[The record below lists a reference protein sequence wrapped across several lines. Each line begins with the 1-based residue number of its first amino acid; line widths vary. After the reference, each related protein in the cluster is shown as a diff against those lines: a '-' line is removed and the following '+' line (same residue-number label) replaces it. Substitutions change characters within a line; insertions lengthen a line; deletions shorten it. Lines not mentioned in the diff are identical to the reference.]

1 MYERERTIDVLKRL
15 KAQES
20 RPNPEGYSYSK
31 VIKQEPIKIVN
42 IPQKN
47 VEDAMK
53 RVEEIK
59 KKMKQG
65 SQNYF
70 SLYHDL
76 KTAEDLF
83 LKEANLIKSK
93 NFQIPTTTM
102 MRIDDMLKTIRSK
115 EK

>member
-20 RPNPEGYSYSK
+20 KPNPEGYNYPK
-31 VIKQEPIKIVN
+31 AIKQEPIKIVN

>member
-20 RPNPEGYSYSK
+20 KPNPEGYGYSK
-31 VIKQEPIKIVN
+31 VVKQEPVKIVN

-70 SLYHDL
+70 NLYHDL
-76 KTAEDLF
+76 KTAE
-83 LKEANLIKSK
+83 
-93 NFQIPTTTM
+93 
-102 MRIDDMLKTIRSK
+102 
-115 EK
+115 